1 MEYTQTETKVNR
13 LEYDV
18 NNLINSLRS
27 IRGDLEDIKR
37 DLEKLRDE
45 KSRKAV
51 EVHNHYHYPH
61 GWYWHYPS
69 APGTYYP
76 VSKMP
81 DTSSLK
87 ITYGNTSSSTADWNA
102 VSRIFTNEKKGS

>member
-61 GWYWHYPS
+61 GYYWHYPS
-69 APGTYYP
+69 TITYTNLEPGKIHP
-76 VSKMP
+76 V
-81 DTSSLK
+81 DK
-87 ITYGNTSSSTADWNA
+87 ITYGTSSSSTADWNA